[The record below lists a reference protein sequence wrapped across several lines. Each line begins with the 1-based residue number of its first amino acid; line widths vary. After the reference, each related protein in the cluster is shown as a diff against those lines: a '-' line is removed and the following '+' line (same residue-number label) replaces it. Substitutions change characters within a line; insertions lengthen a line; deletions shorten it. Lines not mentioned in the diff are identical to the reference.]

1 MKGRRWV
8 IQRNGDGDW
17 LVRYCAVVD
26 DVRLRPL
33 DYAIFWPC
41 FGFGAHLFM
50 RCRVYV
56 YWISSYAIASFALEI
71 RFVFGWVVRVLRN
84 GDYCLDRLGG
94 EF

>member
-1 MKGRRWV
+1 M
-8 IQRNGDGDW
+8 
-17 LVRYCAVVD
+17 RYCAVVD

-33 DYAIFWPC
+33 DYAIFWPR

-56 YWISSYAIASFALEI
+56 YWVSPYAIAPSALEI
-71 RFVFGWVVRVLRN
+71 PFVFGRVIRVLRN
-84 GDYCLDRLGG
+84 GDHCLDWLGG

>member
-1 MKGRRWV
+1 MRC
-8 IQRNGDGDW
+8 
-17 LVRYCAVVD
+17 CAVVD
-26 DVRLRPL
+26 DVRLRSL
-33 DYAIFWPC
+33 DYAIFWFR

-56 YWISSYAIASFALEI
+56 YRISSYAIASFALEI
-71 RFVFGWVVRVLRN
+71 RFVFGRFIRVLRN